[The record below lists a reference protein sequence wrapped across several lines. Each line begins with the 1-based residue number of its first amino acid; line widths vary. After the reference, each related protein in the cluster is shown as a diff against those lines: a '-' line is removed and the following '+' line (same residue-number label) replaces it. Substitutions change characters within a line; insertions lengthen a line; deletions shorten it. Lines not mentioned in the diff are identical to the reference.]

1 MSKSKKTGIETIA
14 DVTLHLPNE
23 LFFLSQSIASSK
35 KVTETIM
42 DYAELNEELD
52 IDDLETLEL
61 IYNKILKNFK
71 LLKPIVEKYSQKI
84 DIDLLYED

>member
-1 MSKSKKTGIETIA
+1 MSKKTGIETMA

-35 KVTETIM
+35 KITETIM
-42 DYAELNEELD
+42 EYAELNDKLD
-52 IDDLETLEL
+52 SEDVETLEI

-71 LLKPIVEKYSQKI
+71 LLKPIVEKYSQEI